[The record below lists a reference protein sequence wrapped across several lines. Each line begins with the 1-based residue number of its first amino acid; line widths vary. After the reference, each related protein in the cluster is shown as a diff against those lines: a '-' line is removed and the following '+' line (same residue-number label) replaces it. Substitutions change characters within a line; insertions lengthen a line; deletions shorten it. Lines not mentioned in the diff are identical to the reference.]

1 MRTSGNIFNKSPL
14 GLILSMHNWHGIV
27 GVVRVVWT
35 ISAGTSSRVNTMA
48 RKWWKAE
55 RWFYLSGKWKLV
67 DPDPEK
73 GIKSFQCHIQR
84 PGLRLLANVSEDW
97 CSDWCKSETCS
108 ASVYYFPIMRMWW
121 NLIDLEWGVGV
132 SAFICHQMMDFRL
145 RERVDRISPWALQRE
160 NMSVGA
166 STFLTNSGFKVWEYQ
181 VFVSIKSFN
190 SKISNYSYE
199 FVI

>member
-27 GVVRVVWT
+27 GVVRAVWT
-35 ISAGTSSRVNTMA
+35 IAAGTSSRVNTMA

-97 CSDWCKSETCS
+97 GLMLGLMQK
-108 ASVYYFPIMRMWW
+108 W
-121 NLIDLEWGVGV
+121 NLLCISVLFPYYANVVELDRLGVR
-132 SAFICHQMMDFRL
+132 SRCICIHLPSNDGFQV
-145 RERVDRISPWALQRE
+145 ERTSR
-160 NMSVGA
+160 
-166 STFLTNSGFKVWEYQ
+166 
-181 VFVSIKSFN
+181 
-190 SKISNYSYE
+190 
-199 FVI
+199 